1 MIVTGMYLRKF
12 VAAAQIKRLILIL
25 NSSNIR
31 LQACYC
37 PWHRQRNLCKRLVTQ
52 YIFFYLRKEVQMFP
66 ERRIGRQVSFPQN
79 MKGQKTRAIVDMMAS
94 AQLSKH
100 NQGYTSSNSDGVA
113 LEDWFS
119 GSDVQILFDPMTS
132 QTASSLEDGTSHQT
146 LTLYLQ
152 NSVANN
158 LTVPS

>member
-1 MIVTGMYLRKF
+1 
-12 VAAAQIKRLILIL
+12 
-25 NSSNIR
+25 
-31 LQACYC
+31 
-37 PWHRQRNLCKRLVTQ
+37 
-52 YIFFYLRKEVQMFP
+52 MFP

-119 GSDVQILFDPMTS
+119 GSGV
-132 QTASSLEDGTSHQT
+132 QT
-146 LTLYLQ
+146 LYDPNQ
-152 NSVANN
+152 PNSFFTGRWDITSNPDLLFAKF
-158 LTVPS
+158 SGQ

>member
-1 MIVTGMYLRKF
+1 
-12 VAAAQIKRLILIL
+12 
-25 NSSNIR
+25 
-31 LQACYC
+31 
-37 PWHRQRNLCKRLVTQ
+37 
-52 YIFFYLRKEVQMFP
+52 MFP

-119 GSDVQILFDPMTS
+119 GSGVQTLYDPIS

-146 LTLYLQ
+146 LTSCLQ